1 MASERWQ
8 KVQTWINLINEVA
21 KASTSDTRYGLCL
34 CMQENAISGA
44 QSVIT
49 PVQEDITAFL
59 FTGFATKKKKK
70 KRETLRITKGEGG
83 KGCNNKLMWML

>member
-1 MASERWQ
+1 MASEIWQ
-8 KVQTWINLINEVA
+8 EVQTWINLINEVA
-21 KASTSDTRYGLCL
+21 KANTSDTRYGLCL
-34 CMQENAISGA
+34 CMQEKAISGA

-70 KRETLRITKGEGG
+70 KKRH
-83 KGCNNKLMWML
+83 

>member
-1 MASERWQ
+1 M
-8 KVQTWINLINEVA
+8 A

-59 FTGFATKKKKK
+59 FTGFATKLKKKK
-70 KRETLRITKGEGG
+70 KKKKKKESRRGRVG
-83 KGCNNKLMWML
+83 KAVRTN

>member
-1 MASERWQ
+1 M
-8 KVQTWINLINEVA
+8 A

-59 FTGFATKKKKK
+59 FTGFATKKKRDIKNH
-70 KRETLRITKGEGG
+70 EGG
-83 KGCNNKLMWML
+83 GWERL

>member
-1 MASERWQ
+1 M
-8 KVQTWINLINEVA
+8 A

-70 KRETLRITKGEGG
+70 RDIKNHEGG
-83 KGCNNKLMWML
+83 GWERL

>member
-1 MASERWQ
+1 M
-8 KVQTWINLINEVA
+8 A
-21 KASTSDTRYGLCL
+21 KANTSDTRYGLCL

-59 FTGFATKKKKK
+59 FTGFATQKKKLKK
-70 KRETLRITKGEGG
+70 KEIIRITKGEGG
-83 KGCNNKLMWML
+83 KGCNNKLM

>member
-1 MASERWQ
+1 MT
-8 KVQTWINLINEVA
+8 KKFQTWINLIKEVA

-34 CMQENAISGA
+34 CMQEKAISGA
-44 QSVIT
+44 KSVIT

-70 KRETLRITKGEGG
+70 KEIIRVAKGEGG
-83 KGCNNKLMWML
+83 KGCNNKLM

>member
-1 MASERWQ
+1 M
-8 KVQTWINLINEVA
+8 A

-70 KRETLRITKGEGG
+70 KETLRITKGEGG
-83 KGCNNKLMWML
+83 KGCNNKLM